1 MKNSYLLPGIAYTDQ
16 TPLII
21 IISTTAIVI
30 AISIFSLMQGWLT
43 IFQNLYYFPIII
55 SCVFYLKRGFLFS
68 VFLAFVYLG
77 LMLSVSTDPS
87 VLEGALIRVI
97 IFILVAGV
105 ITYLSMIRVR
115 AEEALLDSERR
126 RSQIIDFLP
135 DPTFAINTSGEV
147 VTWNRAME
155 DITGVKATDM
165 LGKGNMEYSVPLFGE
180 RKPMLADMVLVPEKQ
195 NLENN
200 QMIHR
205 EGDILVADS
214 LIGHPGGKD
223 VIIWAKASPVYD
235 ISGNVSGVIES
246 IRDVTALKKAEM
258 ALAESETQY
267 RSVIENAFEGI
278 VAAQD
283 GVLKYANPKALEMIQ
298 STHEKILDMPFVSFI
313 HPDDR
318 ALVADRYQRRLR
330 GEDVPSKYDFRVLGE
345 KGLLTWVQIS
355 AVVTL
360 WEGKPATLNF
370 LTDISD
376 RRQAEDALRRANRQ
390 LNLLGSITRH
400 DILNKVMVILGH
412 LAIARKKSANADM
425 GISIEKLEAAVK
437 AIGSQI
443 EFTRIY
449 GDIGTHEPQWQE
461 LDKILTHL
469 QIPENIRMD
478 ADVQGVYAYADLM
491 LEKVFFN
498 LLDNSIR
505 HGKRVTHIRV
515 TVHQTD
521 NNLLV
526 SWEDDGTGVPDDEKE
541 RIFDRGFGKNTGLGL
556 FLVRE
561 ILSLTGISI
570 RENGTAG
577 NGARFEITLPNGT
590 YRVRGSTRKAEGLLS

>member
-1 MKNSYLLPGIAYTDQ
+1 MKSSNLLPGITFTDQ
-16 TPLII
+16 TPLIL
-21 IISTTAIVI
+21 IISTTATVI

-43 IFQNLYYFPIII
+43 IFQNLFYFPIII
-55 SCVFYLKRGFLFS
+55 SCIFYLKRGFLFS

-77 LMLSVSTDPS
+77 MMISVSTDPS

-115 AEEALLDSERR
+115 AEAALLDSERR
-126 RSQIIDFLP
+126 FSQIIDFLP

-147 VTWNRAME
+147 VAWNRAME
-155 DITGVKATDM
+155 EITGVKAEEM
-165 LGKGNMEYSVPLFGE
+165 LGKGNSEYSVPLFLE
-180 RKPMLADMVLVPEKQ
+180 RKPMLADMVLVPGE
-195 NLENN
+195 NLEKNPL
-200 QMIHR
+200 IRR
-205 EGDILVADS
+205 EGDMLVADS
-214 LIGHPGGKD
+214 IAAHPKGKE
-223 VIIWAKASPVYD
+223 VILWAKASPVYD
-235 ISGNVSGVIES
+235 MSGNVSGVIES
-246 IRDVTALKKAEM
+246 IRDVTALKKAEE

-267 RSVIENAFEGI
+267 RSVIENASEGI

-298 STHEKILDMPFVSFI
+298 STQEKIMDMPFVSFI

-318 ALVADRYQRRLR
+318 GLVADRYQRRLR

-370 LTDISD
+370 LTDISE
-376 RRQAEDALRRANRQ
+376 RKQAEDALRCANRQ

-412 LAIARKKSANADM
+412 LAIARKKSTNADM

-443 EFTRIY
+443 EFTRVY

-461 LDKILTHL
+461 LDKILTRL
-469 QIPENIRMD
+469 QLPENIRMD
-478 ADVQGVYAYADLM
+478 ADVQSVFVYADPM

-498 LLDNSIR
+498 LLDNSAR
-505 HGKRVTHIRV
+505 HGRRVTHIRV
-515 TVHQTD
+515 SSQRKE
-521 NNLLV
+521 
-526 SWEDDGTGVPDDEKE
+526 SSIRIIWEDDGIGVPDDEKE
-541 RIFDRGFGKNTGLGL
+541 RIFERGFGKNTGLGL

-570 RENGTAG
+570 KENGIAG
-577 NGARFEITLPNGT
+577 EGARFEIHLPNGV
-590 YRVRGSTRKAEGLLS
+590 YRVRDDN

>member
-1 MKNSYLLPGIAYTDQ
+1 MKNSNPLPGITFTDQ
-16 TPLII
+16 TPII
-21 IISTTAIVI
+21 VIISTTAIVI
-30 AISIFSLMQGWLT
+30 AISIFSLLQGWLT
-43 IFQNLYYFPIII
+43 IFQNLFYFPIII
-55 SCVFYLKRGFLFS
+55 SCVFYLKRGFVFS
-68 VFLAFVYLG
+68 VFLAFLYLG
-77 LMLSVSTDPS
+77 MILSVSRDPA

-105 ITYLSMIRVR
+105 ITYLSMVRIR

-126 RSQIIDFLP
+126 LSQIIDFLP
-135 DPTFAINTSGEV
+135 DPTFAINTAGEV
-147 VTWNRAME
+147 VAWNRAME
-155 DITGVKATDM
+155 EITGVTATEM
-165 LGKGNMEYSVPLFGE
+165 LGKGNYEHSLPLYGE
-180 RKPMLADMVLVPEKQ
+180 RRPMLADMALVPDGQ
-195 NLENN
+195 GSNSNPL
-200 QMIHR
+200 IRR
-205 EGDILVADS
+205 EGDMLVADA
-214 LIGHPGGKD
+214 IGAHPMGRD
-223 VIIWAKASPVYD
+223 VILWAKASPVYD
-235 ISGNVSGVIES
+235 MNGNVSGVIES
-246 IRDVTALKKAEM
+246 IRDVTALKKAEE

-267 RSVIENAFEGI
+267 RSVIENASEGI

-298 STHEKILDMPFVSFI
+298 STLEKITDKPFVTFI

-318 ALVADRYQRRLR
+318 SLVADRYMRRLR
-330 GEDVPSKYDFRVLGE
+330 GENVPSKYDFRILGE

-376 RRQAEDALRRANRQ
+376 RKQAEDALRRANRQ

-412 LAIARKKSANADM
+412 LAIARKKSSDSTM
-425 GISIEKLEAAVK
+425 GASIEKLEAAVR

-443 EFTRIY
+443 EFTRVY
-449 GDIGTHEPQWQE
+449 GDLGTHEPQWQD
-461 LDKILTHL
+461 LDKILPRLPFPDT
-469 QIPENIRMD
+469 ITMD
-478 ADVQGVYAYADLM
+478 ADVKGVTVYADPM

-505 HGKRVTHIRV
+505 HGQRVTHIRISWDRKEGDI
-515 TVHQTD
+515 QII
-521 NNLLV
+521 
-526 SWEDDGTGVPDDEKE
+526 WEDDGVGVPDEDKE

-561 ILSLTGISI
+561 ILSLTGITI
-570 RENGTAG
+570 KENGVTG
-577 NGARFEITLPNGT
+577 NGARFEITLPNGA
-590 YRVRGSTRKAEGLLS
+590 YRVQNGD

>member
-1 MKNSYLLPGIAYTDQ
+1 MKNSHLFPGIAYTDQ

-30 AISIFSLMQGWLT
+30 AISVFSLMQGWLT
-43 IFQNLYYFPIII
+43 IFQNLFYFPIII

-68 VFLAFVYLG
+68 FFLAFVYLG
-77 LMLSVSTDPS
+77 MMLSVSTDSS
-87 VLEGALIRVI
+87 VLEGAIIRVI

-126 RSQIIDFLP
+126 GSQIIDFLP

-155 DITGVKATDM
+155 EITGVKATEM
-165 LGKGNMEYSVPLFGE
+165 LGKGNLEYSLPLYGE
-180 RKPMLADMVLVPEKQ
+180 RKPMLADLLLVPGML

-200 QMIHR
+200 PIIHT
-205 EGDILVADS
+205 EGDMLVADS
-214 LIGHPGGKD
+214 LTAHPGGKD

-235 ISGNVSGVIES
+235 ICGNVSGVIES

-267 RSVIENAFEGI
+267 RSVIENASEGI

-298 STHEKILDMPFVSFI
+298 STQEKMMDMPFVLFI

-330 GEDVPSKYDFRVLGE
+330 GEDVPSKYDFRILGE

-360 WEGKPATLNF
+360 WEGKPSTLNF

-376 RRQAEDALRRANRQ
+376 RKQAEDALRRANRQ

-400 DILNKVMVILGH
+400 DILNKVMVVLGH

-443 EFTRIY
+443 EFTRVY

-461 LDKILTHL
+461 LDKILTRL
-469 QIPENIRMD
+469 QLPENIRMD
-478 ADVQGVYAYADLM
+478 AEVQGVYAYADPM

-505 HGKRVTHIRV
+505 HGQRVTRVRV
-515 TVHQTD
+515 TYQLKD
-521 NNLLV
+521 NRILV
-526 SWEDDGTGVPDDEKE
+526 IWEDDGTGVLDDEKE

-570 RENGTAG
+570 KENGTTG
-577 NGARFEITLPNGT
+577 KGARFEITLPNGT
-590 YRVRGSTRKAEGLLS
+590 YRVRDSS